1 MFIKDVNIKFDNKVI
16 YDKFSIDFED
26 NKINC
31 IVGASGCGKT
41 TLLNYICDE
50 LLRKNIRISY
60 VFQEDRLIP
69 WKNVFENLSIVI
81 KNEYNKEMVD
91 NKIEEIL
98 NILDINDAKYLYPN
112 ELSGGMK
119 QKVNIA
125 RALLYDF
132 DVLLLDEPF
141 RSLDVKIKNVV
152 INLIRTIN
160 YKKNSTVI
168 LVSHDKEEVKAL
180 ADSIFLLSGS
190 PINIVKNGDKTII
203 DSIFSSIIR

>member
-1 MFIKDVNIKFDNKVI
+1 
-16 YDKFSIDFED
+16 
-26 NKINC
+26 
-31 IVGASGCGKT
+31 
-41 TLLNYICDE
+41 
-50 LLRKNIRISY
+50 
-60 VFQEDRLIP
+60 LIP

-190 PINIVKNGDKTII
+190 PINIVKN
-203 DSIFSSIIR
+203 

>member
-16 YDKFSIDFED
+16 YDNFSIDFED

-50 LLRKNIRISY
+50 LLRSDIKVSY

-69 WKNVFENLSIVI
+69 WKNVFDNLSIVI
-81 KNEYNKEMVD
+81 KNKYKKEIVD
-91 NKIEEIL
+91 NKIEDIL

-152 INLIRTIN
+152 INLIRTIS
-160 YKKNSTVI
+160 YKKKSTII

-180 ADSIFLLSGS
+180 ADSVFLISGS
-190 PINIVKNGDKTII
+190 PINIAKKGDKAII

>member
-1 MFIKDVNIKFDNKVI
+1 MLIKDVNIKFDNKII

-26 NKINC
+26 NRINC

-50 LLRKNIRISY
+50 LLSKDIKISY

-69 WKNVFENLSIVI
+69 WKNVFDNLSIVI
-81 KNEYNKEMVD
+81 KNKYKKEIIN
-91 NKIEEIL
+91 NKIDDIL
-98 NILDINDAKYLYPN
+98 NILDINEAKYLYPN

-132 DVLLLDEPF
+132 DILLLDEPF

-160 YKKNSTVI
+160 YDKKSTII
-168 LVSHDKEEVKAL
+168 LVSHDKEEVRAL
-180 ADSIFLLSGS
+180 ADSIYLLSGS
-190 PINIVKNGDKTII
+190 PISIVKKGDKAII
-203 DSIFSSIIR
+203 DSVFSSIIR

>member
-1 MFIKDVNIKFDNKVI
+1 MLIKDVNIKFDNKII

-26 NKINC
+26 NRINC

-50 LLRKNIRISY
+50 LLSKDIKISY

-69 WKNVFENLSIVI
+69 WKNVFDNLSIVI
-81 KNEYNKEMVD
+81 KNKYKKEIIN
-91 NKIEEIL
+91 NKIDDIL
-98 NILDINDAKYLYPN
+98 NILDINEAKYLYPN

-132 DVLLLDEPF
+132 DILLLDEPF

-160 YKKNSTVI
+160 YDKKSTII
-168 LVSHDKEEVKAL
+168 LVSHDKEEVRAL
-180 ADSIFLLSGS
+180 ADSIYLLSGS
-190 PINIVKNGDKTII
+190 PISIVKKGDKAII
-203 DSIFSSIIR
+203 DSVFRSIIR